1 MVEGTKPAR
10 ACQSDDGEDPGQ
22 HAPGLQTRATGW
34 TDLARRR
41 GESSEVARAS
51 SRSAYKATLITPAQ
65 AFAILL
71 DLQEPERTLALL
83 SAATGLRISESLGL
97 QWSDVDFVAQKIAV
111 KRTWLQGRVG
121 EPKTSASAA
130 PVPMHP
136 LPGEAMLRWRVETPY
151 AGESDWVFASFKL
164 RGKQP
169 REGNM
174 IGADYLRP
182 AAVRAGVLAEGDK
195 RRFGWHNFRHSL
207 ASFLVASGTDTKTVQ
222 ELLRHSKV
230 QTTLDLYSQSM
241 PAERMVAQGSMLTAI
256 FGNSMPAEKLIAGAS
271 RV

>member
-1 MVEGTKPAR
+1 VNRLNVRPGSANPTERNRLYRT
-10 ACQSDDGEDPGQ
+10 DGR
-22 HAPGLQTRATGW
+22 LR
-34 TDLARRR
+34 DLSRRR
-41 GESSEVARAS
+41 LCKEAR
-51 SRSAYKATLITPAQ
+51 
-65 AFAILL
+65 
-71 DLQEPERTLALL
+71 
-83 SAATGLRISESLGL
+83 
-97 QWSDVDFVAQKIAV
+97 FVAQKITV

-121 EPKTSASAA
+121 EPKTDASAA

-136 LPGEAMLRWRVETPY
+136 LLGEAMLRWRVETPY

-164 RGKQP
+164 HGRQP
-169 REGNM
+169 GEGNM

-182 AAVRAGVLAEGDK
+182 AAVRAGVLAVGDK

-222 ELLRHSKV
+222 ELMRHSKV

-241 PAERMVAQGSMLTAI
+241 PTERMVAQGSMLNAI
-256 FGNSMPAEKLIAGAS
+256 FSQSLPLEKLITGES